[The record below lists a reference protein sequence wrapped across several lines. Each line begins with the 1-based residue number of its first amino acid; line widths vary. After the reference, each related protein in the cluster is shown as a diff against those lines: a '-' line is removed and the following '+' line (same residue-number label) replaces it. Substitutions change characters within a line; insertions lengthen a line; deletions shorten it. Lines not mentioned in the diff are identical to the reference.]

1 MIFQFDPQN
10 ITVSESE
17 GHTLVHIHKTGVAA
31 IPLTVIFSTIDF
43 QAAGNDPKL
52 TALRS

>member
-1 MIFQFDPQN
+1 MIFQFEPQN
-10 ITVSESE
+10 VTVSEFE
-17 GHTLVHIHKTGVAA
+17 GHALFYIHKMGVAA

-52 TALRS
+52 TAL